1 MKDHRFALG
10 RDGISLRWT
19 ARILSI
25 VASGVFLFILFLVA
39 TNEDP
44 PEGPG
49 IVLVALLAASIVGCI
64 AAWRWEKI
72 GGALVMDVTIPA
84 NTAATVSLP
93 GSGTGPFTIQ
103 ESGTTVWSGGAYIS
117 GVAGLSGASL
127 NGSRVEVQVGSGT
140 YRFRV
145 TGGQ

>member
-1 MKDHRFALG
+1 MKDHRFAIG
-10 RDGISLRWT
+10 KDGISLRWT

-72 GGALVMDVTIPA
+72 GGAMVVICAIAVSAAAFMASVSYGLGAWGILSAIIYGVPFLVVGGMFW
-84 NTAATVSLP
+84 L
-93 GSGTGPFTIQ
+93 SGTSAGR
-103 ESGTTVWSGGAYIS
+103 S
-117 GVAGLSGASL
+117 VAK
-127 NGSRVEVQVGSGT
+127 
-140 YRFRV
+140 
-145 TGGQ
+145 